1 MRFLDSLSVV
11 AVLAAASTG
20 CSPEAA
26 TEPFDLVLEG
36 GEVVDGTGAPA
47 RRADVGI
54 RGDAIA
60 AVGDL
65 SESSAERTVDV
76 SGLVVSPGF
85 IDMHSHS
92 DFTLLVD
99 GRGLSKITQGVTT
112 ELLGES
118 GSAAPVEGEAVAEME
133 RRLAELDLELQWRS
147 LGEYF
152 DVIERSGTSLNVTTT
167 VGTGQLRASVVGYDD
182 RPATVE
188 EMVRM
193 EELVEEAMRDGAI
206 GVSSGLIYPP
216 NAYASTEELI
226 ALSKVAAEYGG
237 IYLTHMRGESDDL
250 LEALGEAI
258 RIGKESGAAV
268 EVLHFKRSG
277 VRLEGETESPTI
289 QDAVALIERA
299 RSQGVTVYAN
309 LYPYEAS
316 QTTLGIQLPDW
327 VHDGGRQAMLA
338 RLRDPEMRAR
348 IRGEIAEELSRGIA
362 GSTPE
367 TILFGSTTYGDHRR
381 YQGERISEIAEAM
394 GVEPAEAI
402 IELIDKA
409 DGSTRA
415 IYFGMRDEDVR
426 YLLGLDWTTIG
437 SDGTAVAPSGVLARS
452 HPHPRWYGSFPR
464 VLGHYVRE
472 EGVIS
477 LEDAVRKMT
486 SLAAQRIGVADRGV
500 IAEGMKADI
509 VAFDPD
515 TIIDRST
522 FIDPHQLSEGVEW
535 VLVNGEVVLEKG
547 EHTGAMPGRVLRGAG
562 YVEPAS

>member
-1 MRFLDSLSVV
+1 MKRYAVSLVV
-11 AVLAAASTG
+11 VLSLLFSS
-20 CSPEAA
+20 CS
-26 TEPFDLVLEG
+26 TEPATDPYDLVLIG
-36 GEVVDGTGAPA
+36 GEVVDGTGSPA

-54 RGDAIA
+54 RGDTIA

-65 SESSAERTVDV
+65 SEAIADETIDV

-118 GSAAPVEGEAVAEME
+118 GSAAPVEGEAAAEME
-133 RRLAELDLELQWRS
+133 RRLAELGRELQWRS
-147 LGEYF
+147 LDEYF
-152 DVIERSGTSLNVTTT
+152 DVVEQSGTSLNIITT
-167 VGTGQLRASVVGYDD
+167 VGTGQIRASVVGYDN
-182 RPATVE
+182 RPATEE
-188 EMVRM
+188 EMTRM
-193 EELVEEAMRDGAI
+193 EALVEEAMRDGAI

-226 ALSKVAAEYGG
+226 VLSKVAANYGG

-250 LEALGEAI
+250 LEALEEAI

-277 VRLEGETESPTI
+277 VRIEGETESPTI
-289 QDAVALIERA
+289 QDAVALIEQA
-299 RSQGVTVYAN
+299 RSDGVTIYAN
-309 LYPYEAS
+309 LYPYAAS
-316 QTTLGIQLPDW
+316 QTTLGIRLPDW
-327 VHDGGRQAMLA
+327 VHDGGREQMLS
-338 RLRDPEMRAR
+338 RLRDPETRTR
-348 IRGEIAEELSRGIA
+348 IRSEIEENLSNGIA
-362 GSTPE
+362 GSTAD
-367 TILFGSTTYGDHRR
+367 TILFGSTTYEDHRA
-381 YQGERISEIAEAM
+381 YQGKRISEIAEAM

-402 IELIDKA
+402 IDLIDKA

-437 SDGTAVAPSGVLARS
+437 SDGTAVAPEGILARS

-477 LEDAVRKMT
+477 LAEAVRKMT
-486 SLAAQRIGVADRGV
+486 SLAAERIGVTDRGV

-509 VAFDPD
+509 VAFDPE

-522 FIDPHQLSEGVEW
+522 FTDPHQLSEGVYW
-535 VLVNGEVVLEKG
+535 AVVNGDVVLENG

-562 YVEPAS
+562 YVEPTS